1 MPSVFGGV
9 PRSPPACNDRFR
21 STWRPMECRDL
32 WLNPRPRQ
40 SKGSRSS
47 AQTSQ
52 IRIIRVGKCAVGHDI
67 SRGTERTR
75 RYSCR
80 RRPTHAAR
88 LGRFC
93 AASWD
98 SSAWGSACRKS
109 PPPPMIEKELEK
121 NSHFHLP
128 TSSCSVGC
136 PSFAFV
142 LPRFRDKQVSKKNK

>member
-21 STWRPMECRDL
+21 SAWRPMECRDL

-52 IRIIRVGKCAVGHDI
+52 IRIIHVGKSAVGHDI

-80 RRPTHAAR
+80 RRPTYVAR
-88 LGRFC
+88 LGRYC
-93 AASWD
+93 TACWHSPARGGAS
-98 SSAWGSACRKS
+98 RKS
-109 PPPPMIEKELEK
+109 PPFPMTDKRKGMGMNLNVHLLPPLCG
-121 NSHFHLP
+121 L
-128 TSSCSVGC
+128 GRA
-136 PSFAFV
+136 SFAFV
-142 LPRFRDKQVSKKNK
+142 SPSLLHR